1 MSGGARALPRREE
14 GASTVVLYE
23 AQLEGLYE
31 PQLRL
36 RAGISS
42 GASAEHSDRELDAI
56 QLEAEPDIAFN
67 CSSVNA
73 VTRRHMSARH
83 GVPLLDSGLA
93 FNCLSVD
100 SASDVNMS
108 RTRHPTTWQWTRG
121 QQHIMVRLDL

>member
-42 GASAEHSDRELDAI
+42 GASAEYSDRELDAI
-56 QLEAEPDIAFN
+56 QLEAEPGIAFN
-67 CSSVNA
+67 CSSVTQEPGDICQRA
-73 VTRRHMSARH
+73 TEFRCLTVAWRSTACRWI
-83 GVPLLDSGLA
+83 PLQ
-93 FNCLSVD
+93 
-100 SASDVNMS
+100 
-108 RTRHPTTWQWTRG
+108 T
-121 QQHIMVRLDL
+121 